1 MKRGLGSP
9 RMDPA
14 LKQAIAQAGGR
25 AVQKAGTGHRWTSES
40 GARAAD
46 IAAMNKLRQRA
57 ESERPR

>member
-14 LKQAIAQAGGR
+14 LKKAIAQAGGR
-25 AVQKAGTGHRWTSES
+25 AVQQAGTGHRWTSES

-46 IAAMNKLRQRA
+46 IAQMNRLRKLVSPR
-57 ESERPR
+57 RP

>member
-9 RMDPA
+9 NIDPA
-14 LKQAIAQAGGR
+14 TKKAIAVAGGR

-46 IAAMNKLRQRA
+46 IAAMNRLRKLA
-57 ESERPR
+57 EAKP